1 MSKFKGLTSEQDR
14 KICKLVEKQMKEF
27 LKTLDERNFDIEDLT
42 SLFLEFNTRTGKFCR
57 SFEIIG
63 SDYRYYLGE
72 DFKGYGSNKI
82 SDDDLEAVSVIHI
95 SDFVGEI
102 DFFDVY
108 QQNYESF
115 QMMIKNFDEISMG
128 YIDNIYP
135 VYNQIIKS
143 NKNASK
149 RKRTEKSKV
158 A

>member
-1 MSKFKGLTSEQDR
+1 MSKFKGLTKEQDR

-57 SFEIIG
+57 SFEIKG
-63 SDYRYYLGE
+63 SDYRFYLRE

-95 SDFVGEI
+95 SDFVGGIE
-102 DFFDVY
+102 FFNVY

-115 QMMIKNFDEISMG
+115 QMMIKNFDKISMG

-143 NKNASK
+143 NKNAFK